1 LNLFEQ
7 AAGIAAGG
15 MIPKPEES
23 IPADE
28 TLEPFGRGRSLW
40 VLQKKAGY
48 RFSLDAVLLAGLTNL
63 RSGDRVADLGAGCGI
78 VSLIL
83 ACRFPHCSFIG
94 IEKQPSLASL
104 AERNVLLN
112 GLAGQ
117 IHIKIKDM
125 QKLRGYFPPQSFS
138 AVVSNP
144 PYRPLGSGR
153 LNPTAEKAGARH
165 ELHGSLESVA
175 GTADYLLPAGGR
187 LAIIYPAWRLTH
199 LCRVLR
205 SFRLEPKTM
214 CLIHSRPGE
223 EAKLV
228 WVEARKAG
236 GEELKILPPLMVYA
250 SQGGYSAEME
260 ELFSF

>member
-1 LNLFEQ
+1 ML
-7 AAGIAAGG
+7 A
-15 MIPKPEES
+15 KPEGP

-28 TLEPFGRGRSLW
+28 TLEPFGRGRRLW
-40 VLQKKAGY
+40 VLQKKCGY
-48 RFSLDAVLLAGLTNL
+48 RFSLDAVLLAGLTYL
-63 RSGDRVADLGAGCGI
+63 RPGDRVADLGAGCGI

-83 ACRFPHCSFIG
+83 ACRFSHCSFVG
-94 IEKQPSLASL
+94 IERQPSLASL
-104 AERNVLLN
+104 AERNILLN
-112 GLAGQ
+112 NLTGQ
-117 IHIKIKDM
+117 IHIKAKEM
-125 QKLRGYFPPQSFS
+125 QNLRGHFPPQSFS

-153 LNPTAEKAGARH
+153 LNPIAEKASARH

-175 GTADYLLPAGGR
+175 ATADYLLPPGGR

-199 LCRVLR
+199 LCWVLR
-205 SFRLEPKTM
+205 SYRLEPKAM

-228 WVEARKAG
+228 WVEARKDG

-250 SQGGYSAEME
+250 SEGGYSTEME
-260 ELFSF
+260 EFFSF